1 MPDELST
8 AALSDV
14 EPSVSQHLQAV
25 QGLPSFYSDFTRFS
39 LLSRGEFLMETE

>member
-25 QGLPSFYSDFTRFS
+25 LVVPSFYSDFIRSAFCPE
-39 LLSRGEFLMETE
+39 GVPDGD